1 MSGWVREPRLGQL
14 SGGLLVGKIGAAERR
29 RLAIAGERVP
39 VLRFWAP
46 LRTGRDSGCHP
57 AARYPRASLPATI
70 ALER

>member
-57 AARYPRASLPATI
+57 PPLPA
-70 ALER
+70 APWGLYARLV